1 MGTPATFGIL
11 GPLRVVHA
19 GRKLTCAGHRQRAVL
34 AALVVEAGRPVAL
47 GKIVEAVWGDRPPA
61 SAVANVHTYVNRLRR
76 DLADIGLSGRVV
88 TEGGGYLLDV
98 PADGLDLARFEGL
111 VDQARR
117 TPGDGAVP
125 LWEAAFALWRGSPLE
140 DVTCFGWL
148 AYEAVR
154 LEEVEVLAREDF
166 ADARLAAGQC
176 GTAITE
182 LTALVR
188 QFPLREGL
196 WRRLIL
202 AQHRAGRR
210 AEALEAYRALREVL
224 VEALGVEPCAQIQ
237 ELHQEVLRGERA
249 GTGPP
254 MQLPPD
260 VEDLVGREG
269 ELARLERSLRG
280 PGAVAVITGMAGV
293 GKTALATRVA
303 HEVSG
308 HFDGGQLYVRLG
320 GAAAPRDP
328 AEVLAELLLAFGVHP
343 HAVPRDTEARAA
355 LYRSQLASRRVLV
368 LLDDAAGMA
377 QVRPLLPGTAGS
389 AVLVTSRV
397 RLVEVAVRRTVEID
411 VLDPHAAVRLLASID
426 ARASAEPA
434 AAAAVAHHCGHL
446 PLALRIAGAR
456 LARRA
461 HWTVGRLA
469 ERLAAE
475 ETRLDELRIDDLE
488 VRAGLAPSYD
498 ALSPEQQR
506 AFRLLSLLDL
516 PDFPGWVA
524 APMLGVAVRESEEL
538 VDGLV
543 DAHLLQA
550 AGNGRYRFHD
560 LLRLYGGERAKEH
573 DGIEVRRTALR
584 KLARASL
591 ELTAPA

>member
-1 MGTPATFGIL
+1 M
-11 GPLRVVHA
+11 
-19 GRKLTCAGHRQRAVL
+19 L
-34 AALVVEAGRPVAL
+34 AALIVEAGRPVGL
-47 GKIVEAVWGDRPPA
+47 GKIVEAVWGEFPPA

-76 DLADIGLSGRVV
+76 DLAEMGLSGSVV

-98 PADGLDLARFEGL
+98 AADELDFARFECL
-111 VDQARR
+111 ADEARR
-117 TPGDGAVP
+117 ASGAVA
-125 LWEAAFALWRGSPLE
+125 LWEEAFALWRGSPLG

-154 LEEVEVLAREDF
+154 LEEVEVHAREDF

-176 GTAITE
+176 GAAITE

-188 QFPLREGL
+188 QTPLREGL

-224 VEALGVEPCAQIQ
+224 VETLGVEPCAQIQ
-237 ELHQEVLRGERA
+237 ELHQEVLRGERTETA
-249 GTGPP
+249 PP

-260 VEDLVGREG
+260 VEDFVGREG
-269 ELARLERSLRG
+269 ELARLARSLG
-280 PGAVAVITGMAGV
+280 KPGAVTVITGMAGV

-308 HFDGGQLYVRLG
+308 HFGSGQLYVRLG

-328 AEVLAELLLAFGVHP
+328 AEVLAELLVAFGVHP
-343 HAVPRDTEARAA
+343 HAVPRDVEARAA

-397 RLVEVAVRRTVEID
+397 RLVEVAEERTVELD
-411 VLDPHAAVRLLASID
+411 VLDAPCAVRLLASID
-426 ARASAEPA
+426 ARTSAEPSA
-434 AAAAVAHHCGHL
+434 AAEVAHLCGHL

-461 HWTVGRLA
+461 HWTAGRLA
-469 ERLAAE
+469 TRLAAE
-475 ETRLDELRIDDLE
+475 DTRLDELRIDDLE
-488 VRAGLAPSYD
+488 VRASLAPGYD
-498 ALSPEQQR
+498 ALNPDQQR

-543 DAHLLQA
+543 DAHLLETR
-550 AGNGRYRFHD
+550 GDGRYRFHE
-560 LLRLYGGERAKEH
+560 LIRLYGRERAKQH
-573 DGIEVRRTALR
+573 DAVGVRRTALR

-591 ELTAPA
+591 ALTAPA